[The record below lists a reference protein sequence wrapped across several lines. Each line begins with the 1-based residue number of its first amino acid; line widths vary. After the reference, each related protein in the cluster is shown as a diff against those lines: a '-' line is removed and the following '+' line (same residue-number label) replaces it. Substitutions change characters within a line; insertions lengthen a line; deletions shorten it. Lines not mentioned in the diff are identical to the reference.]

1 MKLKN
6 KILSLF
12 LALFILFGMVPTTF
26 ASTAYQ
32 SAIAAVDE
40 DFNGLPIGLEPDG
53 WTVEPIGR
61 TDAGVKIIA
70 APKKAQGDNAMRI
83 EDNSTEYANPARVTK
98 TFASAADVELCFDY
112 YLESVSGANALGIC
126 KDGIATNQKRV
137 NLGIF
142 PNGDG
147 SATLKYYNPQ
157 TKWVATAKKDMQKET
172 WYSFKIVSKANS
184 DTADV
189 YVNGEKIGSV
199 WADQRI
205 ATVDRIVF
213 HTNNKAS
220 INDVFLIDNVKV
232 IGPAVVRDYP
242 VAACNGGKFG
252 FTTTLSNLSD
262 LKFALMSENTYG
274 FYIAAQEDGTL
285 CYARDDR
292 WIPFSAKG
300 AVRPNEAL
308 QIVIDLPDARNVDYA
323 RVYVSGT
330 YVGMAIY
337 TNPCSVVTAM
347 RFETE
352 GNVSISNVWS
362 GTSDGIIQMPSR
374 TESAPA
380 VYVPEVIPSSPLFR
394 PLDYNPAVGEMSAHN
409 EDGYVDTNTNSIGVD
424 LGQKQS
430 VNAIRLYD
438 DDAEVTSRANHFT
451 LW

>member
-1 MKLKN
+1 MHPFQTKLCLGEIKMKRKN

-26 ASTAYQ
+26 ASTASQ
-32 SAIAAVDE
+32 SAIAAVDD

-61 TDAGVKIIA
+61 PDAGVKIVA

-83 EDNSTEYANPARVTK
+83 EDNSTEYANPTRVTK

-147 SATLKYYNPQ
+147 TATLKYYNPQ

-220 INDVFLIDNVKV
+220 KDDVFLIDNVKV

-242 VAACNGGKFG
+242 VVACNSGKFG
-252 FTTTLSNLSD
+252 FTATLSHLSN
-262 LKFALMSENTYG
+262 LKFALLSGDAYG
-274 FYIAAQEDGTL
+274 IYITASRRRRLHQSRNEHRCGF
-285 CYARDDR
+285 AR
-292 WIPFSAKG
+292 
-300 AVRPNEAL
+300 
-308 QIVIDLPDARNVDYA
+308 
-323 RVYVSGT
+323 
-330 YVGMAIY
+330 
-337 TNPCSVVTAM
+337 
-347 RFETE
+347 
-352 GNVSISNVWS
+352 
-362 GTSDGIIQMPSR
+362 R
-374 TESAPA
+374 TP
-380 VYVPEVIPSSPLFR
+380 R
-394 PLDYNPAVGEMSAHN
+394 
-409 EDGYVDTNTNSIGVD
+409 
-424 LGQKQS
+424 
-430 VNAIRLYD
+430 
-438 DDAEVTSRANHFT
+438 
-451 LW
+451 